1 MEAYANDACRTVV
14 AQVTEAVGFQAMTQ
28 STVDTLADVLASY
41 IEEVGYQS
49 HCLTE
54 VSNRTHDN
62 ALDTRQ
68 ALLQCGTTIVDLQ
81 RFMGR
86 NELRYAKAEVAF
98 PVQRPPLKAS
108 MMLRFGAE
116 QGEHLPHIPD
126 FLPSLPPQH
135 SYKASVKQTGSRAD
149 ARVIKKQKHKEHQQ
163 IEHSLHKMAA
173 SASGKAS
180 KKRQAV
186 ETFAAE
192 ADAGTSNEGPSVSA
206 EDKHSPQVDDA
217 RSLNDMLADA
227 ADTLSSLPPA
237 AALSPERGEEQ
248 GVGSMVPKV
257 FSVSLPSKEA
267 LVVKE
272 AESRAKLVERSDDRD
287 RDKKRMKAT
296 RILSTSHLNP
306 NEEET
311 ARGAADVGGARSPVR
326 SPMMDS
332 PAMDD

>member
-135 SYKASVKQTGSRAD
+135 SYKASVKQTGSRAVGSKVTPYHGPPGGPPMK
-149 ARVIKKQKHKEHQQ
+149 AVHVVGGGVV
-163 IEHSLHKMAA
+163 AA
-173 SASGKAS
+173 LMEPEACP
-180 KKRQAV
+180 AV
-186 ETFAAE
+186 PE
-192 ADAGTSNEGPSVSA
+192 AM
-206 EDKHSPQVDDA
+206 
-217 RSLNDMLADA
+217 RRLLADGDVAFVPGIRVNSAVCA
-227 ADTLSSLPPA
+227 A
-237 AALSPERGEEQ
+237 
-248 GVGSMVPKV
+248 VG
-257 FSVSLPSKEA
+257 
-267 LVVKE
+267 
-272 AESRAKLVERSDDRD
+272 
-287 RDKKRMKAT
+287 
-296 RILSTSHLNP
+296 
-306 NEEET
+306 
-311 ARGAADVGGARSPVR
+311 
-326 SPMMDS
+326 
-332 PAMDD
+332 